1 MKVVDRNVGSIK
13 PYQNNP
19 RNNNE
24 AVKAVKASIE
34 AFGFRQ
40 PIVVDKDSII
50 IVGHTRFLAAK
61 ELGMTKVPVHVAE
74 DMTPAQ
80 IAAYRLAD
88 NKVGEI
94 ATWDELKLMEELST
108 LEDIGFDMSEL
119 GFTPEELGQVEQQA
133 NEDLR
138 YLENFEVMTK
148 PKPRWILISAPEDE
162 CSEIL
167 TQIKTLGLKAAK
179 VEYSGEP
186 DMALASSKK

>member
-138 YLENFEVMTK
+138 YLENFEVMPK